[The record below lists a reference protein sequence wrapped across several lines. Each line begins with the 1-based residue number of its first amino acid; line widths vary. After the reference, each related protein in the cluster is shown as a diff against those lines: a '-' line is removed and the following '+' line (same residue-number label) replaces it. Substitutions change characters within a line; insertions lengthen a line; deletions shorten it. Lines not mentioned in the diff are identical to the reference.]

1 MKTFPKI
8 CILMATYNG
17 EKFIE
22 KQLESIGN
30 QSNVSFDLYISD
42 DNSSD
47 KTIEI
52 IEKFIKDNNKSFNI
66 FLIKNDK
73 NSGSSAMNFM
83 NLLSTINLKKYMAI
97 AFSDQDDIWMEN
109 KLSQAYKKLSN
120 GNFDGY
126 SSSFYSF
133 DKSGKATL
141 VDKSS
146 SQKKYDYIFEGPGPG
161 CTFMISKN
169 LAEKVKEKIKSNITQ
184 INSISFHDWFI
195 YFFSRSL
202 NMSWYIDKNSYIY
215 YRQHDNNVMGSNVGI
230 KSYFKRLGTIYKGE
244 YRNQIKGNLLLSSN
258 ELFFFRFIKEKT
270 IIGNFI
276 LALYAFSFRRKSLH
290 AIALF
295 LAFIFLIF

>member
-1 MKTFPKI
+1 
-8 CILMATYNG
+8 MATYNG

-22 KQLESIGN
+22 KQLESIRN
-30 QSNVSFDLYISD
+30 QSHVSFDLYISD

-52 IEKFIKDNNKSFNI
+52 IEKFIKEIDNSFNI
-66 FLIKNDK
+66 FLMKNYR
-73 NSGSSAMNFM
+73 NSGSSAINFM
-83 NLLSTINLKKYMAI
+83 NLLSTIDLKKYMAI

-109 KLSQAYKKLSN
+109 KLFEAIKKLNN

-126 SSSFYSF
+126 SSSFYSL
-133 DKSGKATL
+133 DRSGKSTL

-146 SQKKYDYIFEGPGPG
+146 RQKKYDYIFEGPGPG
-161 CTFMISKN
+161 CTFVISKN
-169 LAEKVKEKIKSNITQ
+169 LAEKVKEKIKSNITK
-184 INSISFHDWFI
+184 INSIAFHDWFI

-215 YRQHDNNVMGSNVGI
+215 YRQHDNNVMGSNIGI
-230 KSYFKRLGTIYKGE
+230 KSYFKRIGTIYRGE
-244 YRNQIKGNLLLSSN
+244 YRNQIKCNLLFSPN

-270 IIGNFI
+270 IIGNFT

>member
-1 MKTFPKI
+1 
-8 CILMATYNG
+8 MATYNG

-52 IEKFIKDNNKSFNI
+52 IEKFIKEIDNSFNI
-66 FLIKNDK
+66 FLMKNDR
-73 NSGSSAMNFM
+73 NSGSSAINFM
-83 NLLSTINLKKYMAI
+83 NLLSTIDLKKYMAI

-109 KLSQAYKKLSN
+109 KLFEAVKKLNN

-133 DKSGKATL
+133 DRSGKSTL

-146 SQKKYDYIFEGPGPG
+146 RQKKYDYIFEGPGPG
-161 CTFMISKN
+161 CTFVISKN
-169 LAEKVKEKIKSNITQ
+169 LAEKVKEKIKSDITK

-195 YFFSRSL
+195 YFLSRSL

-215 YRQHDNNVMGSNVGI
+215 YRQHDDNVMGSNIGI
-230 KSYFKRLGTIYKGE
+230 KSYFKRIGTIYKGE
-244 YRNQIKGNLLLSSN
+244 YRNQIKCNLLLSPN

-270 IIGNFI
+270 IIGNFT